1 MRLHSTVI
9 VISMT
14 LISLLASCDSGGSN
28 NTDSCDPFQIP
39 FSPIP
44 ECVTEYLDEH
54 WTGCDC
60 ESESGE
66 FILEL
71 RNFDIDGFT
80 GAIMGSNI
88 NWEPLTCSS
97 ISFVGEASGTLETI
111 SVPDEKTLE
120 FTLISNGSE
129 PEEVS
134 CCCTDL
140 LIVD

>member
-1 MRLHSTVI
+1 MKLKTLIALVLI
-9 VISMT
+9 AT
-14 LISLLASCDSGGSN
+14 LISCDSHSGGD
-28 NTDSCDPFQIP
+28 NTDSCDPFQVP

-60 ESESGE
+60 EGE
-66 FILEL
+66 NGDFILEL

-88 NWEPLTCSS
+88 NWEPLSCTS
-97 ISFVGEASGTLETI
+97 ISFMGEASGTLENMT
-111 SVPDEKTLE
+111 VPDEKTLE
-120 FTLISNGSE
+120 FTLILDGSE